1 MYSLQKK
8 TRKIGKKEK
17 REKMMPDAAAACMP
31 DLKGPHRPFT
41 EEEEKE
47 REKER
52 VRQLEPILD
61 ELEEWRKN
69 SLSASFR
76 V

>member
-1 MYSLQKK
+1 MHTLRKK
-8 TRKIGKKEK
+8 NRKRGKEK
-17 REKMMPDAAAACMP
+17 EKMMPDAAVACMP

-47 REKER
+47 RERER

>member
-1 MYSLQKK
+1 
-8 TRKIGKKEK
+8 
-17 REKMMPDAAAACMP
+17 MPDAAVACMP

-47 REKER
+47 RERER